1 MRTGAGEATAA
12 KRWARRLSVPAR
24 RMSLD
29 LVSARAQKGG
39 LTAPEETAQ
48 EAEPTAVGKL

>member
-29 LVSARAQKGG
+29 LVSARAQKVG

-48 EAEPTAVGKL
+48 EAETTAVGKL